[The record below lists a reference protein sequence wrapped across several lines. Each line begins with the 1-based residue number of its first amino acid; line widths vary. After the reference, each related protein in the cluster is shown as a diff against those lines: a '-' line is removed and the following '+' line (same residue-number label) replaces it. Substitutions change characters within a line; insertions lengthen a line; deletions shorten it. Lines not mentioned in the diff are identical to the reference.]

1 MYSKVD
7 IMQIERIDTFSG
19 HRGPIY
25 SLASGEQA
33 HEFYSAGS
41 DGWVVQWNLQKPDV
55 GKVVAQINGSVYAMK
70 QDQQGVL
77 WVGQNFEGIHGIQLS
92 NQDRIF
98 SIALGPNSIFDIL
111 FNQKQVWVA
120 HQDGLITVLDFDS
133 KQIIKHIKASDK
145 SVRTLRLLP
154 NGRIAAAYSDGFIR
168 IFNSKFDMELAWK
181 AHEGSVFGLQYWE
194 NEEVLLSVGKDA
206 RIKKWKLK
214 TIETANFQADSE
226 VIAHMYSI
234 HDLVFH
240 PQQPLFASASM
251 DKTIKIWDAR
261 DLTLLKVIDAARYG
275 GHKNSVNKLIWTPF
289 EDQLVSASDDK
300 NISVWKIH

>member
-1 MYSKVD
+1 
-7 IMQIERIDTFSG
+7 MQIERIDTFSG

-41 DGWVVQWNLQKPDV
+41 DGWVVQWNLQKPDL

-70 QDQQGVL
+70 QDDQGVL

-92 NQDRIF
+92 NQERIF
-98 SIALGPNSIFDIL
+98 SIALGANSIFDIL
-111 FNQKQVWVA
+111 FNQNQVWVA
-120 HQDGLITVLDFDS
+120 HQDGLISVVDSVS

-154 NGRIAAAYSDGFIR
+154 QGRIAAAYSDGYIR
-168 IFNSKFDMELAWK
+168 IFNSKFELEYAWK
-181 AHEGSVFGLQYWE
+181 AHEGSVFGIQYWE
-194 NEEVLLSVGKDA
+194 KEEVIISVGKDA
-206 RIKKWKLK
+206 RIKKWKLS
-214 TIETANFQADSE
+214 TIHSAQFLPESE

-240 PQQPLFASASM
+240 PQKHLFASASM
-251 DKTIKIWDAR
+251 DKTIKIWDAT

-275 GHKNSVNKLIWTPF
+275 GHKNSVNKLIWTSF
-289 EDQLVSASDDK
+289 DDQLVSASDDK